1 MQNSNPSPNPL
12 SYPSLLQQLLER
24 TLFGARPASAG
35 PAPTPGDIHG
45 AGADPAA
52 DDTGIDVD
60 AAGDD
65 TGDPGDMAGRL
76 ELGELL
82 GVMRDPIEWVFTLAE
97 RRAHADPV
105 DIAAIHRLRDAVLHR
120 IDAIIVGAE
129 SAESP
134 RIRSA
139 DLLTVGGFLFD
150 ALDPSLL
157 QRAVQGARTG
167 LADALNAMLQ
177 VELAG
182 QMASAAAP
190 FPGGEPNPP
199 TVPPPWYGGAIP
211 VRPMTPFGYG
221 APWPYASVPYG
232 APYVPSFAAPQ
243 VTQPAVPPWPYS
255 FPFAF

>member
-1 MQNSNPSPNPL
+1 MQNSNPSHNPI
-12 SYPSLLQQLLER
+12 SYPSLLQLLER
-24 TLFGARPASAG
+24 TLFGARPTSAG
-35 PAPTPGDIHG
+35 PSPTPGDIPG
-45 AGADPAA
+45 AGADPAD
-52 DDTGIDVD
+52 DDTGIGVD

-65 TGDPGDMAGRL
+65 TGHPSDAAGRL
-76 ELGELL
+76 ELGEVL

-97 RRAHADPV
+97 RRAQADPV

-120 IDAIIVGAE
+120 IDAIIVGVT

-157 QRAVQGARTG
+157 QRALRGVRTG

-182 QMASAAAP
+182 QVASAAAP
-190 FPGGEPNPP
+190 FPGGEPTPP
-199 TVPPPWYGGAIP
+199 TVQSPWYG
-211 VRPMTPFGYG
+211 VTPFGYG

-232 APYVPSFAAPQ
+232 APCVASFAAPQ
-243 VTQPAVPPWPYS
+243 VTRPAVPPWSYP